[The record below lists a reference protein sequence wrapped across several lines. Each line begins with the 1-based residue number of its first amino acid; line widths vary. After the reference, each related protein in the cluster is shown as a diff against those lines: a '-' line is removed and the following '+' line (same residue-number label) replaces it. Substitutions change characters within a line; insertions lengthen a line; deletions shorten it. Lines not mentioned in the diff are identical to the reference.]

1 MRVGVVLNDFKLLQ
15 RKVIAHTN
23 TAADKRREFTRE
35 HATLLREIDG
45 SSTVLELLAIWGR
58 IGAHRALVVLSDLLR
73 WGAASLADE
82 DRDRPRAV
90 AARTPAPAS
99 ADEPAPTAGPPPIDI
114 AAPDQAPVAREPALL
129 DEDVDLDEAT
139 RLRIVDAAQRIRG
152 GQILELL
159 GVPTGASRAE
169 LKRAYYALAK
179 DFHPDRFYGRRLGS
193 YAPLLSQVFEAASQA
208 IKVLVDPRTV
218 MRDES
223 SAGRQRRRSPRYAC
237 AAPLR
242 LRCES
247 WPGTVTATVRQISA
261 GGMFV
266 STDASAAIGERAAF
280 ELTLPDRSLLILS
293 GRIVQ
298 RLAPD
303 GKRVP
308 GLCVAFAPIAEADRA
323 RLAQLVEAARA
334 GAPAPAAANDGPP
347 GPPARSARGTARAP
361 SVPVIGIDLGTTF
374 VSVAAALD
382 GRVHV
387 LPFPGG
393 GRALPSVVAFPR
405 RGEVVVG
412 AVARERLVTDPRHAV
427 ASVKRLLGRR
437 PDDKE
442 IQGQLA
448 SAGYTTRTGP
458 DDELMLEMWGEPL
471 AIPQLCGHLLAAAR
485 LAAEEAIGRPVHAA
499 VLTVPVSF
507 GPDRIALLRRAAR
520 LAHLDVLHVV
530 DEPSAAA
537 LANRFRPDARGL
549 VGIYDFGGGTFDFS
563 VVDTSGGDF
572 RVVTAAGDS
581 WLGGDDFDTL
591 IAEALANLFWKANK
605 VDLRQR
611 AVEWQQLL
619 FASEQA
625 KRALSAGDEAR
636 IHVPEVLHT
645 ANGPHDL
652 SARILRGQAEQIWRP
667 LVERSLATCRQ
678 TLAMVGLRPDD
689 LAAVFMSG
697 GTTHIP
703 LVKESLTRFFGREP
717 ITGAPSDYA
726 VCLGAGVVAAQL
738 ELVRAPSLP
747 TRDGANVPS

>member
-1 MRVGVVLNDFKLLQ
+1 M
-15 RKVIAHTN
+15 
-23 TAADKRREFTRE
+23 
-35 HATLLREIDG
+35 
-45 SSTVLELLAIWGR
+45 LELLSIWGR
-58 IGAHRALVVLSDLLR
+58 VGANRALIVLSDLLQ
-73 WGAASLADE
+73 WGAASLADDGADA
-82 DRDRPRAV
+82 DRSRPVAVRSRTASPTLAEGTPPPTPAV
-90 AARTPAPAS
+90 ATELDPA
-99 ADEPAPTAGPPPIDI
+99 
-114 AAPDQAPVAREPALL
+114 AAEQALL
-129 DEDVDLDEAT
+129 AEDVELDEAT
-139 RLRIVDAAQRIRG
+139 RRRIVDAAQQIRS
-152 GQILELL
+152 GQILDLL
-159 GVPTGASRAE
+159 GVPPGASRAD

-193 YAPLLSQVFEAASQA
+193 YASLLSQVFEAAAQA

-218 MRDES
+218 TREES
-223 SAGRQRRRSPRYAC
+223 SNARQRRRSPRYAYT
-237 AAPLR
+237 APLR
-242 LRCES
+242 MRCES
-247 WPGTVTATVRQISA
+247 WPQPMVTTLRQISA

-266 STDASAAIGERAAF
+266 GTDASAVVGERAAF
-280 ELTLPDRSLLILS
+280 ELTLPDQTPLILS

-298 RLAPD
+298 RLTAE

-308 GLCVAFAPIAEADRA
+308 GLCVAFAPISDADRA
-323 RLAQLVEAARA
+323 RLAQLIEVARA
-334 GAPAPAAANDGPP
+334 QAPSAATSSEEIQG
-347 GPPARSARGTARAP
+347 GRARFARGSG
-361 SVPVIGIDLGTTF
+361 SVRTVTPVIGIDLGTTF
-374 VSVAAALD
+374 VSVSAAIE

-412 AVARERLVTDPRHAV
+412 PAARERLVRDPRHAV

-442 IQGQLA
+442 IQGQLS
-448 SAGYTTRTGP
+448 SAGYTTLTGP
-458 DDELMLEMWGEPL
+458 GDELMLEMWGEPL
-471 AIPQLCGHLLAAAR
+471 AIPQLCGHLLDAAR
-485 LAAEEAIGRPVHAA
+485 VAAEETLGRPVHSA

-507 GPDRIALLRRAAR
+507 GQDRIALLRRAAR

-625 KRALSAGDEAR
+625 KRALSVSDEAR
-636 IHVPEVLHT
+636 LHVPEVLRT
-645 ANGPHDL
+645 ATGYQDL
-652 SARILRGQAEQIWRP
+652 SARILRAQAEQIWRP

-689 LAAVFMSG
+689 LSAVFMSG

-717 ITGAPSDYA
+717 ITGVPADYA

-738 ELVRAPSLP
+738 ELVRDPSLP